1 MHADYLVEL
10 QQLMPAAQAAS
21 VISALRQD
29 PILWDSLDEGAFC
42 QNILAGPEQ
51 NYIQWSPAN
60 LALVACGCELSPV
73 ELGTNPMVGLPS
85 TIQHKVRQ
93 IVEETLKN
101 EKIDRSLAS
110 AGWLAL
116 GLRERRRL
124 TGSWQGLSEE
134 LLSKVYT
141 PQNGDFRGENG
152 ADIQVWRTPL
162 ACLYH
167 LVPDSE
173 DLLIALVV
181 NSQFDKAMDWVTHI
195 ILTNPMDEADR
206 IGLFSL
212 VFAKIS
218 MAQQVAWLKT
228 LKTMGQ
234 AELVT
239 LLVQFIAG
247 DQPFFADEKQIPEVK
262 GEPGSDFGQMLNLQL
277 ASTLSQ
283 MSGNPLR
290 ALELLKALKVS
301 LKYWLT
307 GLEVEIADIAS
318 LQGETTG
325 NFHEMQNVL
334 RTIPDFEDL
343 GQEIILSSFGLEA
356 QAKGVVVNETST
368 SKNPFIIMK
377 SAEMQAA
384 IGEMDLA
391 RVIARQAVAQL
402 ETQAPGWNDLYF
414 PKFILSW
421 DPTAFVR
428 TCLELGLI
436 SEALRCALEIAG
448 LRPADAKL
456 INQISRIYNRLGDKN
471 NALKYA
477 HLAVTIQPENLDY
490 HRHLAT
496 LWESLSNWRKSVLER
511 RKVVNLAEGPA
522 AADWYA
528 LAEDASNLE
537 KPELVL
543 EACWKVIEFDP
554 NHGKAHALI
563 GKTLME
569 QGDMEGAAEQLKQ
582 SVTHN
587 PEIPLHWLLMAKLHR
602 TKGNL
607 QDALNTLRAAILA
620 VPESAEVYLNL
631 SKLCFEM
638 GLFAEGVPLLKKA
651 KTLESSSPKVALEL
665 SESLLSL
672 DYLED
677 GRFVLQGARE
687 KWPQDANIAHAYAK
701 ILISTGNL
709 FEAVPALEDAIQFG
723 KPNADWLVLYADT
736 LLRNCGLTSIDGVA
750 LGKARQALA
759 EALKL
764 DPENF
769 LGRLLMA
776 EVLADAS
783 ENEEAYQIYQLL
795 VESREGRSEKWHCR
809 VQKGFGK
816 LALALGQIET
826 ALAALQDVA
835 LSMPD
840 DLDLQQL
847 LAVAFFQA
855 DLKQEALQ
863 VARFA
868 LKLAPDDLK
877 NISWFMDMMVRL
889 DRYDEAITAL
899 ETATDLAPDYP
910 DYWIRMAELQSR
922 TGDLMG
928 VHHTLSM
935 LLALDRLSV
944 DHLQRAAKT
953 FLQLG
958 EFEPAL
964 TCLEKAVGLAKGP
977 QPTLLFDLAALYQN
991 GGKSDLALETIRKA
1005 CELEDDNS
1013 YIYIFQADVLA
1024 LLGQYQPA
1032 LDSLD
1037 QARHYFFLEETNP
1050 QNRQWFGEFVK
1061 ILCGSWLESIH
1072 SPAGIEIRYAYL
1084 LQQLGNPQVALQHAE
1099 KALEASADDYFT
1111 QLMTCNLAKDLLEEN
1126 RHEETLART
1135 YLENLTEAE
1144 FKQATPI
1151 IKRSIVQLLAMK
1163 AESALEK
1170 NKENQVQILLSI
1182 GLSFDPEEPRLMA
1195 AQARLFAR
1203 QGDWVH
1209 AHALFQKLVGETKP
1223 LQPDKKSADKA
1234 DRLPDLYLER
1244 EFKHAEKMWLGGV
1257 SQEVCRWDDAIR
1269 LSEDYCSE
1277 NPAQPGGWLDLA
1289 RTIVLAAEEQRLCET
1304 MKCVTHAPG
1313 QDKLGEDYF
1322 EKFDQAIT
1330 HAEELSSNPVVGHW
1344 RVRGHAVFHLNA
1356 QNVRALAGLTISPEV
1371 MAVLV
1376 SALRKV
1382 NLTTTAIQM
1391 AGKYPEDASVLL
1403 QSALCYL
1410 DNEPT
1415 KGVNASQHGVELKPN
1430 DPIQHVALAL
1440 LAQADGQIG
1449 LALQALETALI
1460 IWPDEPEWHA
1470 WIASLANSS
1479 NDISLAVN
1487 HWQQAV
1493 AIKPDCPDY
1502 AVALGGAYLTSSA
1515 YSKAIEILEKASRL
1529 SPDREDT
1536 WLYLAQAYR
1545 QTGRVK
1551 EAIESADRAG
1561 TLDPKSPLPLL
1572 LCGEIALDMK
1582 NIDLAYEYA
1591 QEGFRRSSQDENTVL
1606 FMSKVLV
1613 KQGRLVESLSVL
1625 EQSLSSLNSSLPVL
1639 LERARLTRTVRGVN
1653 AALPMFC
1660 ELSEMFPE
1668 NVEVLKWLV
1677 KTDIEVGDYRS
1688 AEHAAREALRIA
1700 PSEPDVNFLM
1710 GQMQRR
1716 AGQLDQAIHYLSEAI
1731 RQSPSQIDP
1740 YLELGKAYEERREY
1754 LMALR
1759 IYQQAIKVAPK
1770 DYRPYYLAGLMLKE
1784 SKDYGGAESMLRHA
1798 AELAPEEINIRK
1810 VLGVVITLNLVHNSL
1825 EAKVIV

>member
-10 QQLMPAAQAAS
+10 QQGMPAAQAAS
-21 VISALRQD
+21 VISSLRQD
-29 PILWDSLDEGAFC
+29 PILWGSLENDAFC
-42 QNILAGPEQ
+42 QMMLAAPEQ
-51 NYIQWSPAN
+51 NYVQWSPAN
-60 LALVACGCELSPV
+60 LALVACGCELSPKD
-73 ELGTNPMVGLPS
+73 LGAHPMVSLPE
-85 TIQHKVRQ
+85 TIQHNVRQ
-93 IVEETLKN
+93 IMEETLKN
-101 EKIDRSLAS
+101 GNIARSLVTA
-110 AGWLAL
+110 AWLAL

-134 LLSKVYT
+134 LLSKVY
-141 PQNGDFRGENG
+141 GENG
-152 ADIQVWRTPL
+152 KDIQVWRTPL
-162 ACLYH
+162 ACLYS

-173 DLLIALVV
+173 NLLIALVEH
-181 NSQFDKAMDWVTHI
+181 SQFDKAMDWVTHI
-195 ILTNPMDEADR
+195 ILTNPMDEVDR

-212 VFAKIS
+212 VFSKIS
-218 MAQQVAWLKT
+218 LAQQVAWLKA
-228 LKTMGQ
+228 LKTGGQ
-234 AELVT
+234 AQLVT
-239 LLVQFIAG
+239 LLVQFISG
-247 DQPFFADEKQIPEVK
+247 DQPHFLDAKKTPGVQ
-262 GEPGSDFGQMLNLQL
+262 GEPGNDFDEMLNLQL
-277 ASTLSQ
+277 GATLSQ
-283 MSGNPLR
+283 LSGDPAR

-301 LKYWLT
+301 LRYWLT
-307 GLEVEIADIAS
+307 GLEVEMADIAS
-318 LQGETTG
+318 LRGETTG
-325 NFHEMQNVL
+325 NFHELQTVL
-334 RTIPDFEDL
+334 NTVPDFDDL
-343 GQEIILSSFGLEA
+343 DHEIILSTFGLEA
-356 QAKGVVVNETST
+356 QSKGVVASDSSI
-368 SKNPFIIMK
+368 SKNPFITMK
-377 SAEMQAA
+377 AAEMQAA
-384 IGEMDLA
+384 TGEMDIA
-391 RVIARQAVAQL
+391 RAIARQAVDQL
-402 ETQAPGWNDLYF
+402 EKQAPDWDDLYY

-421 DPTAFVR
+421 DPTSFVR
-428 TCLELGLI
+428 TLLEFGLI
-436 SEALRCALEIAG
+436 SEALRCALEILT
-448 LRPADAKL
+448 LRPADEKL
-456 INQISRIYNRLGDKN
+456 INQISRIYNRAGDKS
-471 NALKYA
+471 NALKFA
-477 HLAVTIQPENLDY
+477 HLAVALQPENLDY

-496 LWESLSNWRKSVLER
+496 LWESLANWRKSVLER

-522 AADWYA
+522 PADWYA
-528 LAEDASNLE
+528 LAEDASKLE
-537 KPELVL
+537 KPDMVV

-569 QGDMEGAAEQLKQ
+569 QGDLEGAAEHLKQ
-582 SVTHN
+582 AVTHN

-602 TKGNL
+602 GKGNL

-651 KTLESSSPKVALEL
+651 KTLESTSPNVALEL

-677 GRFVLQGARE
+677 GRFVLEVARE
-687 KWPQDANIAHAYAK
+687 KWQQDANIAHAYAK
-701 ILISTGNL
+701 VLISTGNIRD
-709 FEAVPALEDAIQFG
+709 AVPALEDAIRYGQ
-723 KPNADWLVLYADT
+723 PNADRLVLYADT
-736 LLRNCGLTSIDGVA
+736 LLRSYGSVSIDA
-750 LGKARQALA
+750 ESLGKARQALA

-776 EVLADAS
+776 EVLAGNG

-795 VESREGRSEKWHCR
+795 VESREGQSEKWHCR

-847 LAVAFFQA
+847 LAEAFYQA

-868 LKLAPDDLK
+868 LKLAPDDLR

-889 DRYDEAITAL
+889 DRFDEAITAL

-935 LLALDRLSV
+935 LLTLDRLSV

-964 TCLEKAVGLAKGP
+964 TCMEKAVALSKGP
-977 QPTLLFDLAALYQN
+977 QPLLLFDLAALYQN

-1005 CELEDDNS
+1005 GELENDNS
-1013 YIYIFQADVLA
+1013 YIHTFQADILA
-1024 LLGQYQPA
+1024 LLGQYPLA

-1050 QNRQWFGEFVK
+1050 QDRQWYGEFVK

-1072 SPAGIEIRYAYL
+1072 SPAGLEIRYAYL
-1084 LQQLGNPQVALQHAE
+1084 MQQLGNSQVALQHVE
-1099 KALEASADDYFT
+1099 KALETSSDDYFI
-1111 QLMTCNLAKDLLEEN
+1111 QLMACNLAKDLLEDN
-1126 RHEETLART
+1126 RHEEILART
-1135 YLENLTEAE
+1135 YLENLTETE
-1144 FKQATPI
+1144 FKQDSPNN
-1151 IKRSIVQLLAMK
+1151 KRSVLQLLAIK
-1163 AESALEK
+1163 AEEALKK

-1182 GLSFDPEEPRLMA
+1182 GLSLNAEEPRLMA

-1203 QGDWVH
+1203 QGDWPH
-1209 AHALFQKLVGETKP
+1209 ANALYHKLTSKP
-1223 LQPDKKSADKA
+1223 EAVDKKLPDKA

-1244 EFKHAEKMWLGGV
+1244 EFKHAEKMWLADV
-1257 SQEVCRWDDAIR
+1257 SREIRRWDDSIR
-1269 LSEDYCSE
+1269 LSEEYCSE

-1289 RTIVLAAEEQRLCET
+1289 RTIVLAAEEQRQCDML
-1304 MKCVTHAPG
+1304 KCVAHAPG
-1313 QDKLGEDYF
+1313 QDKLGEEYF
-1322 EKFDQAIT
+1322 EKFNQAIT
-1330 HAEELSSNPVVGHW
+1330 HAAELSSSPEVGFW
-1344 RVRGHAVFHLNA
+1344 RVRGHAAFHLNA
-1356 QNVRALAGLTISPEV
+1356 QNVRALAGLSITAEV

-1376 SALRKV
+1376 AALRKV

-1391 AGKYPEDASVLL
+1391 AVKYPDDASVLL
-1403 QSALCYL
+1403 QTGLCYL
-1410 DNEPT
+1410 ENDPT

-1430 DPIQHVALAL
+1430 DPLQHVALAL

-1449 LALQALETALI
+1449 LALQSIETALI

-1470 WIASLANSS
+1470 WIAGLASSS

-1493 AIKPDCPDY
+1493 ALAPDCPDY
-1502 AVALGGAYLTSSA
+1502 AVALGGAYLISSA

-1529 SPDREDT
+1529 SPDREDA

-1591 QEGFRRSSQDENTVL
+1591 QEGFRRNSQDEKTVL

-1625 EQSLSSLNSSLPVL
+1625 EQSLASLNSSLPVL
-1639 LERARLTRTVRGVN
+1639 LERAKLTRTVRGIN
-1653 AALPMFC
+1653 TALPMFC

-1677 KTDIEVGDYRS
+1677 KTDIEVGDYRA
-1688 AEHAAREALRIA
+1688 AENAAREALRIA
-1700 PSEPDVNFLM
+1700 PSEPDINFLM

-1784 SKDYGGAESMLRHA
+1784 SKDYGGAESMLRRA

-1825 EAKVIV
+1825 EAKVTV

>member
-1 MHADYLVEL
+1 MT
-10 QQLMPAAQAAS
+10 
-21 VISALRQD
+21 AL
-29 PILWDSLDEGAFC
+29 
-42 QNILAGPEQ
+42 PE
-51 NYIQWSPAN
+51 
-60 LALVACGCELSPV
+60 
-73 ELGTNPMVGLPS
+73 
-85 TIQHKVRQ
+85 TIQHNVRQ
-93 IVEETLKN
+93 TMEETLKSG
-101 EKIDRSLAS
+101 KIARTLVS

-116 GLRERRRL
+116 GLRERRRM
-124 TGSWQGLSEE
+124 TGAWKGLSEE
-134 LLSKVYT
+134 LLSKVY
-141 PQNGDFRGENG
+141 GENG

-162 ACLYH
+162 ACLYG

-173 DLLIALVV
+173 DLLIALVE

-195 ILTNPMDEADR
+195 ILSNPMDEADR
-206 IGLFSL
+206 IGLFGL
-212 VFAKIS
+212 VFSKVS
-218 MAQQVAWLKT
+218 MAKQVAWLKS
-228 LKTMGQ
+228 LKSQGQ
-234 AELVT
+234 TQLVT
-239 LLVQFIAG
+239 LLVQFISGDLQLIGEAKQVAG
-247 DQPFFADEKQIPEVK
+247 VK
-262 GEPGSDFGQMLNLQL
+262 GEPGSDFDEMLKLQL

-283 MSGNPLR
+283 LSGNPAH
-290 ALELLKALKVS
+290 ALELLKSLKVS

-307 GLEVEIADIAS
+307 GLEVEMADIAS
-318 LQGETTG
+318 LRGETTA

-334 RTIPDFEDL
+334 HTIPDFEDL
-343 GQEIILSSFGLEA
+343 GQEILLSSFGLEA
-356 QAKGVVVNETST
+356 QAKGVVVSDSTT
-368 SKNPFIIMK
+368 SKNPFITMK

-384 IGEMDLA
+384 IGEMDIA
-391 RVIARQAVAQL
+391 RGIARQAVAQL
-402 ETQAPGWNDLYF
+402 EKQAPDWNDLYY

-421 DPTAFVR
+421 DPTSFVR
-428 TCLELGLI
+428 TLLELGLI
-436 SEALRCALEIAG
+436 NEALRCALEIAG

-456 INQISRIYNRLGDKN
+456 INQISRIYNRVGDKT

-496 LWESLSNWRKSVLER
+496 LWESISNWRKSVLER

-528 LAEDASNLE
+528 LAEDASKLE
-537 KPELVL
+537 NPDLVV

-569 QGDMEGAAEQLKQ
+569 QGDLEGAAEHLKQ
-582 SVTHN
+582 AVAHN
-587 PEIPLHWLLMAKLHR
+587 PEIPLHWLLTAKLHR
-602 TKGNL
+602 GKGNL

-620 VPESAEVYLNL
+620 VPESAEVYLYL

-651 KTLESSSPKVALEL
+651 KTLESTSPKVALEL

-672 DYLED
+672 DYIED
-677 GRFVLQGARE
+677 GRFVLEVARE
-687 KWPQDANIAHAYAK
+687 KWPQDANIAHAYGK
-701 ILISTGNL
+701 VLISTGNIL
-709 FEAVPALEDAIQFG
+709 DAVPALQDAIQYG
-723 KPNADWLVLYADT
+723 QPNADWLVLYAET
-736 LLRNCGLTSIDGVA
+736 LLRSCGSISIDPES

-769 LGRLLMA
+769 VGRLLMA
-776 EVLADAS
+776 EVLAGNG
-783 ENEEAYQIYQLL
+783 ENEEAYQIYLLL
-795 VESREGRSEKWHCR
+795 VDSREGRSEKWHSR

-847 LAVAFFQA
+847 LAEAFYQA

-899 ETATDLAPDYP
+899 EAATDLAPDYP

-935 LLALDRLSV
+935 LLTLDRLSV

-977 QPTLLFDLAALYQN
+977 QPVLLFDLAALYQN
-991 GGKSDLALETIRKA
+991 GGRSDEALETIRKA
-1005 CELEDDNS
+1005 CELESDNS

-1024 LLGQYQPA
+1024 LSGQYQLS

-1050 QNRQWFGEFVK
+1050 QNRQWYGEFVK
-1061 ILCGSWLESIH
+1061 ILCGSWLDSIH
-1072 SPAGIEIRYAYL
+1072 SPAGLEVRYAFL

-1099 KALEASADDYFT
+1099 KALEAAPDDYFI
-1111 QLMTCNLAKDLLEEN
+1111 QLMTCNLSRDLLEDN
-1126 RHEETLART
+1126 RNEEILART
-1135 YLENLTEAE
+1135 YLENLTETD
-1144 FKQATPI
+1144 FKQATPNT
-1151 IKRSIVQLLAMK
+1151 KRSILQLLAMK

-1182 GLSFDPEEPRLMA
+1182 GLSLDADEPRLMA

-1203 QGDWVH
+1203 QGDW
-1209 AHALFQKLVGETKP
+1209 AHANGVYQKLAGKVEPANKKS
-1223 LQPDKKSADKA
+1223 PDKAE
-1234 DRLPDLYLER
+1234 RLPDLYLER
-1244 EFKHAEKMWLGGV
+1244 EFMHAEKMWLAAV
-1257 SQEVCRWDDAIR
+1257 SRETCHWDDSIR
-1269 LSEDYCSE
+1269 LSEEYCSE
-1277 NPAQPGGWLDLA
+1277 NLAQPVGWLDLA
-1289 RTIVLAAEEQRLCET
+1289 RSIVLAAEEQRLCA
-1304 MKCVTHAPG
+1304 MLKCVTHAPG
-1313 QDKLGEDYF
+1313 EDKLGEDYF
-1322 EKFDQAIT
+1322 EKFNQVIT
-1330 HAEELSSNPVVGHW
+1330 RVAELSGSPDVGHW
-1344 RVRGHAVFHLNA
+1344 RVRGQAAFHLNA
-1356 QNVRALAGLTISPEV
+1356 QNVRALAGLSLSAEV

-1376 SALRKV
+1376 SALRDV

-1391 AGKYPEDASVLL
+1391 AGKYPEDAAVLL
-1403 QSALCYL
+1403 QTSLCYRE
-1410 DNEPT
+1410 NEPT
-1415 KGVNASQHGVELKPN
+1415 RGVNASQHGVELKPN
-1430 DPIQHVALAL
+1430 DPLQHIALAL
-1440 LAQADGQIG
+1440 LAQADDQIG
-1449 LALQALETALI
+1449 LALQSLETALI

-1470 WIASLANSS
+1470 WIAGLASTS
-1479 NDISLAVN
+1479 NDVSLAVN

-1493 AIKPDCPDY
+1493 ALAPDCPDY
-1502 AVALGGAYLTSSA
+1502 AVALGGAYLISSA
-1515 YSKAIEILEKASRL
+1515 FSKAIEILEKASRL

-1561 TLDPKSPLPLL
+1561 NLDPKSPLPLL

-1591 QEGFRRSSQDENTVL
+1591 QEGFRRSSQDEKTVL

-1625 EQSLSSLNSSLPVL
+1625 EQSLSTLNSSLPVL
-1639 LERARLTRTVRGVN
+1639 LERAKLTRTVRGIN

-1700 PSEPDVNFLM
+1700 PSEPDINFLL

-1759 IYQQAIKVAPK
+1759 IYQQAIKVASK